1 MLAQLFLCFLLSPA
15 CTLDIFG
22 SFGMGKP
29 WKTRAETI
37 KAPDP
42 SADICSSA
50 DGLVE
55 AAELLQGQEP

>member
-1 MLAQLFLCFLLSPA
+1 
-15 CTLDIFG
+15 LDIFG